1 MELKYDTATEV
12 TDKDNV
18 YYVKAA
24 EGKTEYVLEL
34 TLTDTTK
41 KIENVY
47 HNLNTNADARYTVGT
62 RRPFFAPMTG
72 DNGNTQ
78 ILPWLDLKRLHVQS
92 LMDRG
97 RRVRDTL

>member
-18 YYVKAA
+18 YYVKTA

-41 KIENVY
+41 KMKMSIKISI
-47 HNLNTNADARYTVGT
+47 
-62 RRPFFAPMTG
+62 P
-72 DNGNTQ
+72 TQ
-78 ILPWLDLKRLHVQS
+78 MHATLTAKGALS
-92 LMDRG
+92 LLR
-97 RRVRDTL
+97 